1 MQYDKQSVIHFVY
14 VHPLRRRTTYL
25 VSRSKQAKQSEAVKV
40 RRGGENLYTHQ
51 MCNTVYWNIDTKSLN
66 IEPVNKTFTACSG

>member
-51 MCNTVYWNIDTKSLN
+51 MCNTVY
-66 IEPVNKTFTACSG
+66 